1 MFQALRIRDFRLL
14 WGGSVI
20 SSLGTWLLVLAIPA
34 HVLLVTGSLRDTGL
48 TLAAQYLPV
57 LILGPVAGVL
67 TDRWDRRRLMIAT
80 SLFRAGAV
88 AVMLLG
94 TAPGRYWVLYG
105 ALIAESSGG
114 VLYLPAWQART
125 PAIVGTG
132 SLLSS
137 ANSLNAL
144 ADGAVRLIGGPLGG
158 ILLAALGVRW
168 LILADALSYLVSAAA
183 NALTSRP
190 DRTHATRTTTITEV
204 ARDLAEGARVL
215 RGHPV
220 ARALLLVTVIFL
232 AANASLSAMLIPLGI
247 RRLGGGENTGFVLS
261 ALGVGFLLAAPL
273 LRALLDRV
281 QPRILLAA
289 TLAATA
295 AGQFGLFTSVS
306 LATALPAAV
315 AIGTFGSM
323 SEVIPQ
329 TVLQR
334 VIPNA
339 VLGRISAVFLT
350 GEAAVGLI
358 GALAGPFLAQAI
370 HLTGLAIVAS
380 LVTLAA
386 AALTR
391 LTVPP
396 HTHQRSSHRPRLS
409 HQPHLRGG
417 SGFRGTSRQLGL
429 PQVSTKAE
437 SSAINAANGTK
448 GRCAERLHRS
458 AADTSSAG
466 PRRAPAP
473 RRPVRPAAPWW
484 PTVPGPGPGRS
495 LGGLLSRLGAHRP
508 RLGNQ
513 LHHVEHQP
521 HAERAEHVVLGVAER
536 GRTDQ
541 DDQLIGQPDQRPGH
555 HRNFIFS
562 ERNSARAA
570 GHLRRA
576 PPGREHVEQH
586 RARV

>member
-20 SSLGTWLLVLAIPA
+20 SALGTWLLVLAIPA

-48 TLAAQYLPV
+48 TLAAQYLPA

-94 TAPGRYWVLYG
+94 TTPGRYWVLYA
-105 ALIAESSGG
+105 ALIAESSAG

-132 SLLSS
+132 TLLSS

-158 ILLAALGVRW
+158 ILLAAVGVRW
-168 LILADALSYLVSAAA
+168 LILADAVSYLASAAA
-183 NALTSRP
+183 NTATSRP
-190 DRTHATRTTTITEV
+190 SAKTARPCAPSACPPTRHPATRHPATRHPATRHPATRHPANPGPAIAAV

-215 RGHPV
+215 RAEPV
-220 ARALLLVTVIFL
+220 ARALLAVTVIFL
-232 AANASLSAMLIPLGI
+232 AANAALSAMLIPLGI

-281 QPRILLAA
+281 QPRILLTA
-289 TLAATA
+289 TLTATA
-295 AGQFGLFTSVS
+295 AGQFGLFTSTS
-306 LATALPAAV
+306 LVTALAAAV

-329 TVLQR
+329 TALQR

-350 GEAAVGLI
+350 GEAAVGLL

-370 HLTGLAIVAS
+370 HLTGLAIAAS
-380 LVTLAA
+380 LITLAA
-386 AALTR
+386 AVLAR
-391 LTVPP
+391 LAVPSIP
-396 HTHQRSSHRPRLS
+396 I
-409 HQPHLRGG
+409 
-417 SGFRGTSRQLGL
+417 
-429 PQVSTKAE
+429 ST
-437 SSAINAANGTK
+437 
-448 GRCAERLHRS
+448 
-458 AADTSSAG
+458 
-466 PRRAPAP
+466 
-473 RRPVRPAAPWW
+473 RPAAPLT
-484 PTVPGPGPGRS
+484 P
-495 LGGLLSRLGAHRP
+495 
-508 RLGNQ
+508 
-513 LHHVEHQP
+513 HV
-521 HAERAEHVVLGVAER
+521 
-536 GRTDQ
+536 T
-541 DDQLIGQPDQRPGH
+541 
-555 HRNFIFS
+555 
-562 ERNSARAA
+562 
-570 GHLRRA
+570 
-576 PPGREHVEQH
+576 
-586 RARV
+586 